1 MNRLFFIALSVWVS
15 ATFLLTTARVQ
26 AQQVRVVGVI
36 IDRENNKALSGASI
50 INTRI
55 NATTLSDN
63 TGSFITYC
71 DRKDTLYLFCPGYET
86 VRIQLLDSTPRVE
99 YTLELYAKPLSTG
112 LKNPVIV
119 RPEKDY
125 EEIEKIRQE
134 LGKVPRELIKPD
146 VDPFAS
152 PISYLYEMLSGQAK
166 QREKLKEQM
175 LENNRR
181 EVLKEFYRF
190 FNKQGLIDLEERYF
204 DDFTDFNQIDIPF
217 LKYRSD
223 YEITSTIMTAYRKY
237 VRMQG
242 IEK

>member
-1 MNRLFFIALSVWVS
+1 MTFCPAFTRSL
-15 ATFLLTTARVQ
+15 TFLFILFTVIFTTQ

-36 IDRENNKALSGASI
+36 IDRENNKTLSGASI
-50 INTRI
+50 INPRI
-55 NATTLSDN
+55 NASTLTDN

-71 DRKDTLYLFCPGYET
+71 DRRDTLYLFYPGYET
-86 VRIQLLDSTPRVE
+86 MRIQLMDSAMKNE

-119 RPEKDY
+119 RPEKSLD
-125 EEIEKIRQE
+125 EIEKIRQD
-134 LGKVPRELIKPD
+134 LGKVPRDLIKPD
-146 VDPFAS
+146 IDPFSS
-152 PISYLYEMLSGQAK
+152 PISYLYELLSGQAK

-190 FNKQGLIDLEERYF
+190 FNRQGLIDLEERYF
-204 DDFTDFNQIDIPF
+204 EDFSDFNQIDIPF

-237 VRMQG
+237 VRIRG
-242 IEK
+242 LEK